1 MKTYYDRQGNPVPRH
16 LAIDPATGQVRD
28 GITVSVPQRMCDSAT
43 VIVRDTP
50 LTQDE
55 RAAQVAHD
63 GYLARLTR
71 RAKGTETAADAAPT
85 PAEGRSGYLAR
96 MTRRAKGG

>member
-28 GITVSVPQRMCDSAT
+28 GITVSVPQHMCDSAT

-55 RAAQVAHD
+55 RAARVAHD
-63 GYLARLTR
+63 GYLARMTTR
-71 RAKGTETAADAAPT
+71 KGTETAADAAST
-85 PAEGRSGYLAR
+85 PAEGHSGYLAR
-96 MTRRAKGG
+96 MTNRTKKGV